1 MNIIENEYITK
12 QELCQ
17 MCNISEST
25 AYKLLKSKKIRFEKC
40 CDGLLHY
47 YKIPMVDVI
56 NYMQERADKGYLTVN
71 MSIRMDTE
79 LKKQADAM
87 LADMG
92 LNMTTAMNMFL
103 RQVVRQG
110 KIPFEIATDIPNA
123 ETLAAMKKVDDMI
136 SGKIPAKK
144 YTSTDELFKDLES

>member
-1 MNIIENEYITK
+1 M
-12 QELCQ
+12 
-17 MCNISEST
+17 
-25 AYKLLKSKKIRFEKC
+25 A
-40 CDGLLHY
+40 
-47 YKIPMVDVI
+47 
-56 NYMQERADKGYLTVN
+56 TVN

-123 ETLAAMKKVDDMI
+123 ETLAAMKEVDDMI
-136 SGKIPAKK
+136 NGKIPAKK
-144 YTSTDELFKDLES
+144 YTSTDELFKDLEV

>member
-1 MNIIENEYITK
+1 M
-12 QELCQ
+12 
-17 MCNISEST
+17 
-25 AYKLLKSKKIRFEKC
+25 A
-40 CDGLLHY
+40 
-47 YKIPMVDVI
+47 
-56 NYMQERADKGYLTVN
+56 TVN

-87 LADMG
+87 LSDMG

-123 ETLAAMKKVDDMI
+123 ETLAAMKEVDDMI
-136 SGKIPAKK
+136 NGKIPAKK

>member
-1 MNIIENEYITK
+1 M
-12 QELCQ
+12 
-17 MCNISEST
+17 
-25 AYKLLKSKKIRFEKC
+25 A
-40 CDGLLHY
+40 
-47 YKIPMVDVI
+47 
-56 NYMQERADKGYLTVN
+56 TVN

-123 ETLAAMKKVDDMI
+123 ETLAAMKEVDDMI
-136 SGKIPAKK
+136 NGKIPAKK
-144 YTSTDELFKDLES
+144 YTSTDELFEDLES

>member
-1 MNIIENEYITK
+1 M
-12 QELCQ
+12 
-17 MCNISEST
+17 
-25 AYKLLKSKKIRFEKC
+25 A
-40 CDGLLHY
+40 
-47 YKIPMVDVI
+47 
-56 NYMQERADKGYLTVN
+56 TVN

-110 KIPFEIATDIPNA
+110 KIPFEIATDIPNS
-123 ETLAAMKKVDDMI
+123 ETLAAMKEMDDMI
-136 SGKIPAKK
+136 SGKITAKK
-144 YTSTDELFKDLES
+144 YTSTDELFKDLEV

>member
-1 MNIIENEYITK
+1 M
-12 QELCQ
+12 
-17 MCNISEST
+17 
-25 AYKLLKSKKIRFEKC
+25 A
-40 CDGLLHY
+40 
-47 YKIPMVDVI
+47 
-56 NYMQERADKGYLTVN
+56 TVN

-110 KIPFEIATDIPNA
+110 RIPFEIATDIPNA
-123 ETLAAMKKVDDMI
+123 ETVAAIQEMDDMI
-136 SGKIPAKK
+136 SGKIPTKK
-144 YTSTDELFKDLES
+144 YASTDELFKDLDA

>member
-1 MNIIENEYITK
+1 M
-12 QELCQ
+12 
-17 MCNISEST
+17 
-25 AYKLLKSKKIRFEKC
+25 A
-40 CDGLLHY
+40 
-47 YKIPMVDVI
+47 
-56 NYMQERADKGYLTVN
+56 TVN

-79 LKKQADAM
+79 LKKQADAIP
-87 LADMG
+87 ADMG

-123 ETLAAMKKVDDMI
+123 ETLAAMKEVDDMI
-136 SGKIPAKK
+136 NGKIPAKK

>member
-1 MNIIENEYITK
+1 M
-12 QELCQ
+12 
-17 MCNISEST
+17 
-25 AYKLLKSKKIRFEKC
+25 A
-40 CDGLLHY
+40 
-47 YKIPMVDVI
+47 
-56 NYMQERADKGYLTVN
+56 TVN

-110 KIPFEIATDIPNA
+110 RIPFEIATDIPNS
-123 ETLAAMKKVDDMI
+123 E
-136 SGKIPAKK
+136 
-144 YTSTDELFKDLES
+144 STENSPQG

>member
-1 MNIIENEYITK
+1 M
-12 QELCQ
+12 
-17 MCNISEST
+17 
-25 AYKLLKSKKIRFEKC
+25 A
-40 CDGLLHY
+40 
-47 YKIPMVDVI
+47 
-56 NYMQERADKGYLTVN
+56 TVN

-87 LADMG
+87 LSDMG

-110 KIPFEIATDIPNA
+110 RIPFEIATDIPNA
-123 ETLAAMKKVDDMI
+123 ETLATMKEVDDMI

-144 YTSTDELFKDLES
+144 YTSTDELFKDLEL

>member
-1 MNIIENEYITK
+1 M
-12 QELCQ
+12 
-17 MCNISEST
+17 
-25 AYKLLKSKKIRFEKC
+25 A
-40 CDGLLHY
+40 
-47 YKIPMVDVI
+47 
-56 NYMQERADKGYLTVN
+56 TVN

-92 LNMTTAMNMFL
+92 LNMTAAMNMFL

-123 ETLAAMKKVDDMI
+123 ETLAAMKEVDDMI
-136 SGKIPAKK
+136 NGKIPAKK